1 MQYMERVLSR
11 AQLPANCGVAIEYNI
26 PLTSKRVDFIV
37 TGYGPDGAEHANIIE
52 LKQWQKVD
60 AVPGMDGI
68 VETYVGGSMRRVTH
82 PSYQAWSYATAIQNF
97 NSGVQEH
104 GIDLHPCAYAHNYDA
119 SSPDCALLSDQY
131 EDYLASAPLFGK
143 RQGKNVASLLD
154 EHIAKGDAGR
164 ILEIMDNGRIR
175 PSKSLQDSLLSMLD
189 GNPEFTLLDSQKV
202 VYETALAIARK
213 SFTDQRKRVYIVEGG
228 PGTGKSVLAVNLLAQ
243 LVGAD
248 GQFAQ
253 YVSKNSAP
261 REVYKTKLKSGSR
274 KKCEIDLL
282 IKGSG
287 SYIDAEFNSAN
298 TIIVDEAHRLN
309 EKSGL
314 YGNQGENQIKELI
327 NAAACTVFFIDEH
340 QRVRVDD
347 IGSVAE
353 IEKWAELAEA
363 KVHKGTLDSQFR
375 CNGSD
380 GYLAWVDNALQI
392 RETANVN
399 AAELDFDFEVFD
411 TPAGMQSA
419 IVEKNQEHGRA
430 RIVAGYCWDWPKKTR
445 GDSSAHDIKI
455 GSWGISWNLES
466 KEIFALDPGSIH
478 EAGCIHTTQ
487 GLEFDYVGVI
497 IGDDLRYEDGHIVTD
512 FHARSKNDRSIKGLK
527 KMEKEDPLKAADIA
541 DEIIKNTYRTLMTRG
556 MKGCYVYC
564 TNQGLREHL
573 RGLAQ

>member
-213 SFTDQRKRVYIVEGG
+213 SFADQRKRVYIVEGG

-327 NAAACTVFFIDEH
+327 
-340 QRVRVDD
+340 
-347 IGSVAE
+347 
-353 IEKWAELAEA
+353 
-363 KVHKGTLDSQFR
+363 
-375 CNGSD
+375 
-380 GYLAWVDNALQI
+380 
-392 RETANVN
+392 N